1 MVLATW
7 GNWSGN
13 VNTTDVEL
21 VSDMRQVNPYKRTA
35 GENALLIG
43 GILVLTVGTFFFM
56 MWIGL
61 FAFLFT
67 IPVGA
72 VLVYLSGRRVKKK

>member
-1 MVLATW
+1 
-7 GNWSGN
+7 
-13 VNTTDVEL
+13 
-21 VSDMRQVNPYKRTA
+21 MRQVNNNPYNRTA

-43 GILVLTVGTFFFM
+43 GILMLTVGTFFFLV
-56 MWIGL
+56 WIGL

-72 VLVYLSGRRVKKK
+72 FMILVW